1 MKEKMGKILKNY
13 KKAFVPEKEY
23 LHQNNSDVC
32 AVVNK
37 RIAET
42 NCRRII
48 SISPILFVLYLV
60 NVISLIV
67 HKDAQ
72 YSMVSIIITAVL
84 TVYTL
89 FTDILIYW
97 IMFLNKI
104 DNSKEIWKFKL
115 IYRFFGQYGLFQW

>member
-42 NCRRII
+42 NCRRIL
-48 SISPILFVLYLV
+48 SISPILFVLYIV
-60 NVISLIV
+60 NIIL
-67 HKDAQ
+67 D
-72 YSMVSIIITAVL
+72 SILPYIDL
-84 TVYTL
+84 LYFESNRSFWFTL
-89 FTDILIYW
+89 L
-97 IMFLNKI
+97 
-104 DNSKEIWKFKL
+104 
-115 IYRFFGQYGLFQW
+115 